1 MGYVSTY
8 PFEPFDDCPTVSLPN
23 DVGPTDV
30 VSIWP
35 DPEPL
40 AGQNLPLLA
49 RTFPPS
55 LVCFH
60 HVLGTLYHEMN
71 QMGDGRQS

>member
-1 MGYVSTY
+1 MGYISAY
-8 PFEPFDDCPTVSLPN
+8 PFEPYDDCPTVSLPN

-40 AGQNLPLLA
+40 AGQNLPLLS
-49 RTFPPS
+49 RTLPCWPEPTLPP
-55 LVCFH
+55 
-60 HVLGTLYHEMN
+60 
-71 QMGDGRQS
+71 